1 MSITLSLPQMG
12 LSLAAGSLTTLSP
25 CVFPLLPLV
34 LGGALQ
40 GNRFAPVAMGAAMVV
55 SFAAIGMVLGALG
68 PALGI
73 DADTVRTAGAAMLI
87 AFALVMLVP
96 ALGERFTRWMLPI
109 ASTANAASSKLDG
122 GSVVGALMLGSVLG
136 LVWSPCSGPL
146 LGSALSLV
154 ASEGGVA
161 RGGLVLGIFGLGAAI
176 PLVAVAYA
184 SRRGF
189 VAVRDWVMARIE
201 RVRHVFAVLLGA
213 LGVAILTGGDK
224 WLEARVLQWL
234 PDAWVNRPV
243 GICLQRKRR
252 PDDQEQLHRRRT
264 GCGRCRLCDGTAAAT
279 CADDGAGADH
289 FRRQRVRA
297 GDRLCLHA
305 GG

>member
-1 MSITLSLPQMG
+1 MSIALSLPQLG

-34 LGGALQ
+34 LGSALQ
-40 GNRFAPVAMGAAMVV
+40 GSRFAPVAMGVGMTV
-55 SFAAIGMVLGALG
+55 SFAGIGMVLGALG

-109 ASTANAASSKLDG
+109 ASTANAASAKLDG
-122 GSVVGALMLGSVLG
+122 GSLLGALALGSVLG

-146 LGSALSLV
+146 LGSALTLV

-161 RGGLVLGIFGLGAAI
+161 RGGIVLGIFGVGAAI

-184 SRRGF
+184 SRSGF
-189 VAVRDWVMARIE
+189 SRVRDWVLSRIE
-201 RVRHVFAVLLGA
+201 RVRHGFALLLGA
-213 LGVAILTGGDK
+213 MGVAILTGGDK

-234 PDAWVNRPV
+234 PDAWVNLTV
-243 GICLQRKRR
+243 GI
-252 PDDQEQLHRRRT
+252 
-264 GCGRCRLCDGTAAAT
+264 
-279 CADDGAGADH
+279 
-289 FRRQRVRA
+289 
-297 GDRLCLHA
+297 
-305 GG
+305 

>member
-1 MSITLSLPQMG
+1 MSIALSLPQLG

-40 GNRFAPVAMGAAMVV
+40 GSRFAPVAMGTGMIV
-55 SFAAIGMVLGALG
+55 SFAAIGMVIGALG

-87 AFALVMLVP
+87 AFALVMLIP
-96 ALGERFTRWMLPI
+96 ALGARFTRWMLPI
-109 ASTANAASSKLDG
+109 ASSANAASSKLDG
-122 GSVVGALMLGSVLG
+122 GSVVGALLLGAVLG

-146 LGSALSLV
+146 LGSALTLV

-189 VAVRDWVMARIE
+189 VKVRDWVLARIE
-201 RVRHVFAVLLGA
+201 RVRHVFALLLGM

-234 PDAWVNRPV
+234 PDAWVNLTV
-243 GICLQRKRR
+243 GI
-252 PDDQEQLHRRRT
+252 
-264 GCGRCRLCDGTAAAT
+264 
-279 CADDGAGADH
+279 
-289 FRRQRVRA
+289 
-297 GDRLCLHA
+297 
-305 GG
+305 

>member
-1 MSITLSLPQMG
+1 MSIALSLPQLG

-34 LGGALQ
+34 LGSALQ
-40 GNRFAPVAMGAAMVV
+40 GNRFAPVAMGAGMIT

-73 DADTVRTAGAAMLI
+73 DADTVRIAGAAMLI

-109 ASTANAASSKLDG
+109 ASTANAASAKLDG
-122 GSVVGALMLGSVLG
+122 GSVVGALLLGGVLG

-146 LGSALSLV
+146 LGSALTLV

-161 RGGLVLGIFGLGAAI
+161 RGGVVLGIFGLGAAI

-189 VAVRDWVMARIE
+189 VKVRDWVMARIE
-201 RVRHVFAVLLGA
+201 RVRHAFAVLLGA
-213 LGVAILTGGDK
+213 MGVAILTGGDK

-234 PDAWVNRPV
+234 PDAWVNLTV
-243 GICLQRKRR
+243 GI
-252 PDDQEQLHRRRT
+252 
-264 GCGRCRLCDGTAAAT
+264 
-279 CADDGAGADH
+279 
-289 FRRQRVRA
+289 
-297 GDRLCLHA
+297 
-305 GG
+305 

>member
-1 MSITLSLPQMG
+1 MSIALSLPQLG

-34 LGGALQ
+34 LGSAVQ
-40 GNRFAPVAMGAAMVV
+40 GSRFAPVAMGVGMAV
-55 SFAAIGMVLGALG
+55 SFAGIGMVLGALG

-96 ALGERFTRWMLPI
+96 SLGERFTQWMLPI
-109 ASTANAASSKLDG
+109 ASTANAASARLDG
-122 GSVVGALMLGSVLG
+122 GSLFGALALGSVLG

-146 LGSALSLV
+146 LGSALTLV

-161 RGGLVLGIFGLGAAI
+161 RGGIVLGIFGVGAAI

-184 SRRGF
+184 SRSGF
-189 VAVRDWVMARIE
+189 LRVRDWVLPRIE
-201 RVRHVFAVLLGA
+201 RVRHGFALLLGA

-234 PDAWVNRPV
+234 PDAWVNLTV
-243 GICLQRKRR
+243 GI
-252 PDDQEQLHRRRT
+252 
-264 GCGRCRLCDGTAAAT
+264 
-279 CADDGAGADH
+279 
-289 FRRQRVRA
+289 
-297 GDRLCLHA
+297 
-305 GG
+305 